1 MPSANLTIARA
12 LQWARDYTD
21 DAHERHWRRCIFQGI
36 ESDPLDQLLLMMLG
50 GTMRSPLAKG
60 CDAWSNA
67 KGCACSVP
75 LRMLGPSRTFVE
87 IGANDGLHMANS
99 WFFEAHLGW
108 RGMRVE
114 ANPHVYQKLTS
125 NRPRCINVNAVTAGK
140 QPKSVP
146 FVSFYRP
153 SSGERAGAKEWETG
167 LSGLE
172 GFGGAHKSSLARAKM
187 FAATRRPPLYVERSL
202 LPTRSFAD
210 LFAEHGFPTID
221 VLMVD
226 VEGAEYEVISSIDF
240 QRVVV
245 KLIVAETVNERLS
258 ELLRQ
263 QGFRQLG
270 LTVGTTSLGDK
281 LFVNERFSLHLM

>member
-108 RGMRVE
+108 RGMCVE

-125 NRPRCINVNAVTAGK
+125 NRPRCINVTAVRLGSNPRVYPSCPSTVR
-140 QPKSVP
+140 QVESVRVP
-146 FVSFYRP
+146 RSGRRDCRASRALAVRTRARWREPRCSLRRDGRRCTSSAP
-153 SSGERAGAKEWETG
+153 SCQQDPSLTYSPSMASPRLTCSWLMLRAQ
-167 LSGLE
+167 SMR
-172 GFGGAHKSSLARAKM
+172 SSAPS
-187 FAATRRPPLYVERSL
+187 T
-202 LPTRSFAD
+202 
-210 LFAEHGFPTID
+210 
-221 VLMVD
+221 
-226 VEGAEYEVISSIDF
+226 SS
-240 QRVVV
+240 
-245 KLIVAETVNERLS
+245 AWS
-258 ELLRQ
+258 
-263 QGFRQLG
+263 
-270 LTVGTTSLGDK
+270 S
-281 LFVNERFSLHLM
+281 S